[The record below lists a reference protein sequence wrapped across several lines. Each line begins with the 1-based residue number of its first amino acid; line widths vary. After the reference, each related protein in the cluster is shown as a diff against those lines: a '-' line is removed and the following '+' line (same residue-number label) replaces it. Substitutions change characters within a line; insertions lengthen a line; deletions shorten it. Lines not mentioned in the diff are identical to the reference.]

1 MSENLISFE
10 RQLGGTSLSM
20 PKCLIKEAQ
29 EGIASQANFPTTRDE
44 PWKYTRLARVAGLT
58 VTPISFNGP
67 PTLLEVLDTIDVVFE
82 NGTWSCSSPVK
93 GLTLQSAIE
102 MTPEAW
108 QACTTKGHVQHLNTL
123 TARGG
128 IGLTVAKGITIQQ
141 PIRIIHRCSG
151 EQFALV
157 LHHQIKVE
165 DHAQVRIELI
175 FEGEAEQAYSNVFT
189 DFFVGNEAYVHVDK
203 WQRTQGN
210 HYGFY
215 NERIYQERQS
225 TFRMQTLTA
234 NPHFTRNDIEVFSQG
249 EAAHTQLYGAFF
261 GRSQHLIDNHTCVH
275 HMAPHGT
282 SDENY
287 KGVLWDKATGVFN
300 GKVKV
305 YQDAQKVN
313 AYQSNKNLL
322 LSNAASM
329 NAKPE
334 LEIYAD
340 DVKCSH
346 GSTTG
351 QLDAQALFY
360 LQARGISKDKA
371 TEMLVGAFCSE
382 VFEAVQSEY
391 IQTAIA
397 EHMSS

>member
-1 MSENLISFE
+1 MRGNLATFE
-10 RQLGGTSLSM
+10 HQLGNTSLAM
-20 PKCLIKEAQ
+20 PELLSQEAR
-29 EGIASQANFPTTRDE
+29 EGIARQASFPTTRDE

-58 VTPISFNGP
+58 LNPISFESV
-67 PTLLEVLDTIDVVFE
+67 PTQLDELDTIDIVFE
-82 NGTWSCSSPVK
+82 NGTWYSSAAVN
-93 GLTLQSAIE
+93 GLTLQSAIQ

-108 QACTTKGHVQHLNTL
+108 QACTTRGHVQHLNTL
-123 TARGG
+123 TAQGG
-128 IGLTVAKGITIQQ
+128 IGINVAAGMCIQQ
-141 PIRIIHRCSG
+141 PIRIIHRCCG
-151 EQFALV
+151 AQVALV

-165 DHAQVRIELI
+165 DRAQARIELI
-175 FEGEAEQAYSNVFT
+175 FEGEGDKAYSNVLT
-189 DFFVGNEAYVHVDK
+189 DFFVGKEAQAHVDK
-203 WQRTQGN
+203 WQNTQGA

-215 NERIYQERQS
+215 NERIYQDRQS

-234 NPHFTRNDIEVFSQG
+234 NTHFTRNDVEVFSQG

-261 GRSQHLIDNHTCVH
+261 GRDQHLIDNHTCVH
-275 HMAPHGT
+275 HMTTLGS

-305 YQDAQKVN
+305 YQDAQKIN

-322 LSNAASM
+322 LSKAASM

-360 LQARGISKDKA
+360 LQARGISKAKA
-371 TEMLVGAFCSE
+371 TEMLVGAFCAE
-382 VFEAVQSEY
+382 VFEAVQSDY
-391 IQTAIA
+391 IQTAIS

>member
-1 MSENLISFE
+1 MSENLVAFE
-10 RQLGGTSLSM
+10 HQLGTTSLSM
-20 PKCLIKEAQ
+20 PELLTQEAK
-29 EGIASQANFPTTRDE
+29 EGIARQASFPTTRDE
-44 PWKYTRLARVAGLT
+44 PWKYTRLARVAGLS
-58 VTPISFNGP
+58 VTPIAFNGA
-67 PTLLEVLDTIDVVFE
+67 PTPLNGMETIDVIFE
-82 NGTWSCSSPVK
+82 KGTWSCSTDVE
-93 GLTLQSAIE
+93 GLTLQSANSIS
-102 MTPEAW
+102 PEAW

-123 TARGG
+123 TAQGG
-128 IGLTVAKGITIQQ
+128 IGITVASGMSIQQ

-151 EQFALV
+151 ERFALV

-165 DHAQVRIELI
+165 DRAQVRIELI
-175 FEGEAEQAYSNVFT
+175 FEGEADQAYSNVLT
-189 DFFVGNEAYVHVDK
+189 DFFVGKEAQVHVDK
-203 WQRTQGN
+203 WQNTQGN

-215 NERIYQERQS
+215 NERIYQDRHS
-225 TFRMQTLTA
+225 TFRMQTLTT
-234 NPHFTRNDIEVFSQG
+234 NTHFTRNDVEVFSQG

-261 GRSQHLIDNHTCVH
+261 GRGQQLIDNHTYVH

-305 YQDAQKVN
+305 YQDAQKIN

-322 LSNAASM
+322 LSSAASM

-360 LQARGISKDKA
+360 LQARGISKAKA
-371 TEMLVGAFCSE
+371 TEMLVGAFCAE

-397 EHMSS
+397 EHLTL